1 MSESQKLIVLS
12 GGLGTRL
19 RSSIRGMPK
28 ALAPVGE
35 CTFIEI
41 LVEDWF
47 KKGIK
52 DFLFL
57 LGYKG
62 SDIERVLTKSR
73 KIKSLDIKLE
83 FLHED
88 KLLGTG
94 GAVVNA
100 IHKKTLKGN
109 FLVMNSDTWISSSH
123 RDLIKMD
130 SPSIAIIEV
139 EDTSRFGEVL
149 LDESN
154 NIINFLE
161 KNTLKRRGFINSG
174 LYHLDDSLF
183 CKWSEG
189 EVLSMEKD

>member
-1 MSESQKLIVLS
+1 MLS
-12 GGLGTRL
+12 LSL
-19 RSSIRGMPK
+19 RNQY
-28 ALAPVGE
+28 V
-35 CTFIEI
+35 
-41 LVEDWF
+41 
-47 KKGIK
+47 
-52 DFLFL
+52 
-57 LGYKG
+57 YKFYLNFYLN
-62 SDIERVLTKSR
+62 SFYYSR

-154 NIINFLE
+154 KGIPISIN
-161 KNTLKRRGFINSG
+161 R
-174 LYHLDDSLF
+174 
-183 CKWSEG
+183 
-189 EVLSMEKD
+189 